1 MRQLLRRFVL
11 GGVVAL
17 ALALLAGAQVS
28 MAQTGDPFAPPGASA
43 PAAKTG
49 ADPFVPPG
57 PTLPARPKVKVVPQK
72 DTVTLEQARAVF
84 AWLASQ
90 EDITFRYVEDGCYA
104 RTHLMI
110 RRMQA
115 MGLNPGRVWAISPAS
130 NAGLYV
136 VTPYGAHTV
145 NGQRAQRWNWHC
157 AATLKVRLAD
167 GSVGTCVIDP
177 SLFDRPVILETW
189 KSAIRPVDGAPA
201 IHFTES
207 RFGEAPIAVNGN
219 RYPGTG
225 YHPGADPTEGADA
238 HAVAT
243 MAKYKRL
250 EPARR

>member
-49 ADPFVPPG
+49 A
-57 PTLPARPKVKVVPQK
+57 AVPQK

-90 EDITFRYVEDGCYA
+90 EDIAFRYVPDGCYA

-110 RRMQA
+110 KRMQA
-115 MGLNPGRVWAISPAS
+115 MGLNPGRVWAFRPTSEGAI
-130 NAGLYV
+130 YV
-136 VTPYGAHTV
+136 VTPYGKDRQG
-145 NGQRAQRWNWHC
+145 GQAIQKWSYHC
-157 AATLKVRLAD
+157 APTLKVRLAD
-167 GSVGTCVIDP
+167 GSEGTCVIDP

-189 KSAIRPVDGAPA
+189 KSVIRPTDGAKA
-201 IHFTES
+201 VHFAES
-207 RFGEAPIAVNGN
+207 RLGEAPATASGA
-219 RYPGTG
+219 RFPGTG
-225 YHPGADPTEGADA
+225 YWPGADPKEGADA
-238 HAVAT
+238 HALAT
-243 MAKYKRL
+243 MGKYKTF